1 MGVYKMDILNNKIIM
16 LEKQIKREK
25 RKVKEVL
32 LRDLGLCACCGFEAN
47 EVHHITPLIYG
58 GKDNINNMVSL
69 CSYCHKHSP
78 DTLEEFNNYKERGGA
93 RYEHLLGA
101 FINNCIIKGFEFHKV
116 YPKFKLIFSKLR
128 ELDQINCLDK
138 YNIKKSLELGGIDN
152 E

>member
-1 MGVYKMDILNNKIIM
+1 MGVYKMDILNNKIMM

-32 LRDLGLCACCGFEAN
+32 LRDLGLCTCCGFEAN

-58 GKDNINNMVSL
+58 GKDDINNMVSL
-69 CSYCHKHSP
+69 CSYCHKNSP

-93 RYEHLLGA
+93 RYEHLLGT

-128 ELDQINCLDK
+128 ELDQINCLEK
-138 YNIKKSLELGGIDN
+138 YNIKKSLEMG
-152 E
+152 